1 MDMVGH
7 QAKSV
12 DAAAELFHDVLEEMV
27 ETEPVEVI
35 EENRLSGVTTEDN
48 MVDCTGKMDAR
59 FTCHDHIIRENGR
72 KSSLTPMVFG
82 FSASGIRRAQVHGA
96 MAFATRSRR
105 LLQEYAP

>member
-12 DAAAELFHDVLEEMV
+12 DPAAEFFHDVLEKMV
-27 ETEPVEVI
+27 ETEPVEVV

-72 KSSLTPMVFG
+72 KSSLTPNMTPNSPNSPHADTPV
-82 FSASGIRRAQVHGA
+82 
-96 MAFATRSRR
+96 
-105 LLQEYAP
+105 L